1 MLGAEILG
9 LEAQWPETVQ
19 AEALELVQKNK
30 NTRKNK
36 NKGTVRTILSF
47 TDTDQRFYAAG
58 EVLFFF
64 EYFFFL
70 TLLHRHG

>member
-47 TDTDQRFYAAG
+47 TDTDERLYAAG
-58 EVLFFF
+58 EVLIKFNTMA
-64 EYFFFL
+64 YADVC
-70 TLLHRHG
+70 